1 MSAGQARPLGATCQ
15 SGLPS
20 PTSTTPCQ
28 IEALQRLATEGAI
41 PARSARRILED
52 NPGRLY
58 GIA

>member
-1 MSAGQARPLGATCQ
+1 
-15 SGLPS
+15 LPS
-20 PTSTTPCQ
+20 PAGTTPCR

>member
-1 MSAGQARPLGATCQ
+1 
-15 SGLPS
+15 LPS

-28 IEALQRLATEGAI
+28 IEALRRLATEGGI
-41 PARSARRILED
+41 PAESARRILED